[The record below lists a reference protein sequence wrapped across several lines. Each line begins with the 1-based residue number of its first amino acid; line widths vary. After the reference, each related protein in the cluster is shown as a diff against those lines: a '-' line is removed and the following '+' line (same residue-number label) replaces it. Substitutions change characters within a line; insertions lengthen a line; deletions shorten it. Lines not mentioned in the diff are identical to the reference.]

1 MTAPVSIVLAVI
13 GLIVSANTKLH
24 AVIAGQ
30 PVTIPVLWL
39 VFATAVLALL
49 ALILHLIRVLA
60 TEFRKEPEPEP
71 RPVHVITTLR

>member
-1 MTAPVSIVLAVI
+1 MSAPVSIVLAVI

-39 VFATAVLALL
+39 IFATAVLALL
-49 ALILHLIRVLA
+49 ALILHLIRVLRE
-60 TEFRKEPEPEP
+60 EFRPQPAP
-71 RPVHVITTLR
+71 APAPVHVITTLR